1 MRVIIFD
8 VSKRPRPVLVTPSK
22 GEFGDCT
29 DETQA
34 KFTDIGSIIAR
45 YGGNL
50 AELAR
55 WRGSMSFGDQPL
67 DNLEDAIEALE
78 KAKDALG
85 DLENN
90 PFASLDEAFA
100 AIKDGTFAD
109 KIKNP
114 PKKEDTKNEASSHQP
129 EEVKADLPQDG
140 QQAAS

>member
-1 MRVIIFD
+1 MRVIISD
-8 VSKRPRPVLVTPSK
+8 VSKRPRPALVTPAK

-34 KFTDIGSIIAR
+34 KHTDIGSIIAR

-85 DLENN
+85 TLENN
-90 PFASLDEAFA
+90 PFASLDDAFA
-100 AIKDGTFAD
+100 AIKDGTFED
-109 KIKNP
+109 KIMNP
-114 PKKEDTKNEASSHQP
+114 PKKEEKKDEKSSNQP
-129 EEVKADLPQDG
+129 EEVVTDLPQDG

>member
-8 VSKRPRPVLVTPSK
+8 VSNRPRPVLVTPSK

-34 KFTDIGSIIAR
+34 KYTDIGSIISR

-78 KAKDALG
+78 IARDALG
-85 DLENN
+85 NLENN
-90 PFASLDEAFA
+90 PFKSLDEAFA
-100 AIKDGTFAD
+100 AFKDGTFAD

-114 PKKEDTKNEASSHQP
+114 PKKEEKKDEKSPNQS
-129 EEVKADLPQDG
+129 EEVKKDLPQNG
-140 QQAAS
+140 Q